1 MSLSRHESTLSK
13 QPKSEPDL
21 RRNSTTSRSSSV
33 KLTTSNTDNSSWTA
47 YLKNIPNQLR
57 AEWSE
62 KKHRWRKN
70 ELTKQFFIDENN
82 SNITFGYFI
91 TKKAYI
97 CIANSRS
104 AVCTKNAINYVFC
117 RNIPPTSVLIFM
129 KI

>member
-1 MSLSRHESTLSK
+1 
-13 QPKSEPDL
+13 
-21 RRNSTTSRSSSV
+21 
-33 KLTTSNTDNSSWTA
+33 
-47 YLKNIPNQLR
+47 LR

-104 AVCTKNAINYVFC
+104 ADESSYSWKITKDINLHQIQEELAPVVVDIAQNECKYKSPNSFW
-117 RNIPPTSVLIFM
+117 PTKDSTKKKHQF
-129 KI
+129 KRDR